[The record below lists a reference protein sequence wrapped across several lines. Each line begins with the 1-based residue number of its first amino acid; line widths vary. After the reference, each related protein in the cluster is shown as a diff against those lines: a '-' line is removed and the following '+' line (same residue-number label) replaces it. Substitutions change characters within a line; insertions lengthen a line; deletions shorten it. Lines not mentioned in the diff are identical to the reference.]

1 MELDGTVVFF
11 SAAVAISRI
20 RPLTQDGVLVVA
32 FITLEQTSTNSYL
45 LSVRN
50 GFKLGPT
57 APARGPGVTIG
68 DHGPPHTKFSM
79 ALTTVTLKLAESLSS
94 CHLL

>member
-11 SAAVAISRI
+11 SAAVAISRV

-32 FITLEQTSTNSYL
+32 FITLEQTSPNPYP

-50 GFKLGPT
+50 GSKFIPT
-57 APARGPGVTIG
+57 APALGPGVTIG
-68 DHGPPHTKFSM
+68 DHSPPHTKFST